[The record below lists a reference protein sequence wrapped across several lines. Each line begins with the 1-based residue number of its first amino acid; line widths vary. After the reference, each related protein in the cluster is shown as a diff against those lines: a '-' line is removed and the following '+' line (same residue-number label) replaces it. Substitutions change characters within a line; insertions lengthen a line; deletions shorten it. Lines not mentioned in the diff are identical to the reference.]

1 MVEKAK
7 ILEFKE
13 KFKTHSDP
21 SDSPTL
27 DGGGGGPHDPRME
40 SRVTRLEV
48 EFQHARRDLDD
59 IKVTLKHI
67 DARLN
72 ELPTKRDLTTNLQWI
87 IATTFGVCF
96 AVVSIFVG
104 VLAYLQDQKTA
115 SSASS
120 PPPAPVPI
128 IIQIPSLAP
137 STMSPP
143 TVTAP
148 PAAEK

>member
-1 MVEKAK
+1 MAEKYN
-7 ILEFKE
+7 ILAFKE
-13 KFKTHSDP
+13 AYSSRGEAADP
-21 SDSPTL
+21 PL
-27 DGGGGGPHDPRME
+27 DGGGGGPHDPPME

-120 PPPAPVPI
+120 PPPAPAPI
-128 IIQIPSLAP
+128 VIQIPSIAP
-137 STMSPP
+137 FTMSPP

-148 PAAEK
+148 PAVEK

>member
-1 MVEKAK
+1 MAEILKIHELLKGIEKEEAK
-7 ILEFKE
+7 VRK
-13 KFKTHSDP
+13 P
-21 SDSPTL
+21 PPL
-27 DGGGGGPHDPRME
+27 DGGGGGPHDPPME

-96 AVVSIFVG
+96 AVVAIFVG
-104 VLAYLQDQKTA
+104 VLAYLQDQRVA
-115 SSASS
+115 VSPA
-120 PPPAPVPI
+120 PPPAPAPI
-128 IIQIPSLAP
+128 IIQIPSIAP

>member
-1 MVEKAK
+1 
-7 ILEFKE
+7 
-13 KFKTHSDP
+13 
-21 SDSPTL
+21 
-27 DGGGGGPHDPRME
+27 ME

-104 VLAYLQDQKTA
+104 VLAYLQDQKAA

-120 PPPAPVPI
+120 PAAPAPIV
-128 IIQIPSLAP
+128 IQIPSIAP

-143 TVTAP
+143 AVTAP
-148 PAAEK
+148 HAAEK